1 MATGEI
7 VGKVDLFAEGLGYLE
22 WGDLPWPG
30 ELPEFLERLRSSASF
45 RQVQLMPASR
55 MEAGIIILSA
65 FLTGTASIH
74 FLTSTD
80 VAVSQVALG
89 APRLW
94 QESVSTPRS
103 GKGRHE
109 GCWSKVGRDGCRKDG
124 RQLCAGKSLRS

>member
-65 FLTGTASIH
+65 FLT
-74 FLTSTD
+74 LPML
-80 VAVSQVALG
+80 QCL
-89 APRLW
+89 RLPS
-94 QESVSTPRS
+94 EHLDYGRS
-103 GKGRHE
+103 
-109 GCWSKVGRDGCRKDG
+109 
-124 RQLCAGKSLRS
+124 LCQPLAAGKAGMKGAGAKLDETVAGKTVASYARGKA

>member
-7 VGKVDLFAEGLGYLE
+7 VGKVDLFAEGLGHLE

-45 RQVQLMPASR
+45 RQVQLMPASG

-74 FLTSTD
+74 FLTLPML
-80 VAVSQVALG
+80 QCL
-89 APRLW
+89 RLPS
-94 QESVSTPRS
+94 EHLDYGRS
-103 GKGRHE
+103 
-109 GCWSKVGRDGCRKDG
+109 
-124 RQLCAGKSLRS
+124 LCQPLAAGKAG